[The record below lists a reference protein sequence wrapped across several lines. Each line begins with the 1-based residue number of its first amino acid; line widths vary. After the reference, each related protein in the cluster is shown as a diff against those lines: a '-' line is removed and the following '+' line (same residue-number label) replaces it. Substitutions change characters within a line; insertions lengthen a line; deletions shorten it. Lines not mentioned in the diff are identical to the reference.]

1 MARALSR
8 PAGTHQPA
16 AMARLYVMPGHLIRR
31 AHQIA
36 GGIFAEDVAAFGITP
51 VQYAALTAIRAFPG
65 IDATRLSRTVAFD
78 KSTLGLVLE
87 RLEARGLVRREA
99 GPNDRRTKRLEL
111 TPEGAELLAAAD
123 PAVARSEQRIL
134 DPLPAAERA
143 ALLRL
148 LGALVSGHASSEPG
162 VG

>member
-1 MARALSR
+1 
-8 PAGTHQPA
+8 
-16 AMARLYVMPGHLIRR
+16 MARLYAMPGHLIRR

-51 VQYAALTAIRAFPG
+51 VQYAALTAIRAYPG

-99 GPNDRRTKRLEL
+99 GPSDRRTKRLEL
-111 TPEGAELLAAAD
+111 TPEGAQLLAAAD
-123 PAVARSEQRIL
+123 PAVAGSEERIL
-134 DPLPAAERA
+134 DPLTAPERA

-148 LGALVSGHASSEPG
+148 LGALVSGHAASEPG
-162 VG
+162 VA

>member
-1 MARALSR
+1 
-8 PAGTHQPA
+8 
-16 AMARLYVMPGHLIRR
+16 MARLHLMPGHLIRR

-51 VQYAALTAIRAFPG
+51 LQYAALTAIRAFPG

-99 GPNDRRTKRLEL
+99 GANDRRTKRLEL
-111 TPEGAELLAAAD
+111 TTEGAQLLAAAD
-123 PAVARSEQRIL
+123 PAVARSEKRIL
-134 DPLPAAERA
+134 DPLPVAERA
-143 ALLRL
+143 AFLRL
-148 LGALVSGHASSEPG
+148 LGAVVSGHASSEPG
-162 VG
+162 LE